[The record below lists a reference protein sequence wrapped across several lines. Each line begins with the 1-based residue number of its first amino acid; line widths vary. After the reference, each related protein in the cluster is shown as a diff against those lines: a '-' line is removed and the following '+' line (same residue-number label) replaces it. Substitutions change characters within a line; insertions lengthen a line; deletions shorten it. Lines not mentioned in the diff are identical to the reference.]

1 MVVFYANIT
10 KDEVMKAHNKKPF
23 VWRGR
28 ESMEALEF
36 LNTSEALAMFG
47 KKKEDWTNQENLKI
61 CYKVQ
66 KKLHVIFEI

>member
-1 MVVFYANIT
+1 MCEKIRSIEQSKCGKLVIVVFDEKIT

-28 ESMEALEF
+28 ENMEALEF

-47 KKKEDWTNQENLKI
+47 KKKED
-61 CYKVQ
+61 
-66 KKLHVIFEI
+66 

>member
-28 ESMEALEF
+28 ENMEALEF
-36 LNTSEALAMFG
+36 LNYFEALAMFG
-47 KKKEDWTNQENLKI
+47 KKKED
-61 CYKVQ
+61 
-66 KKLHVIFEI
+66 